1 MKQKSSRGRFI
12 PFILIILSSAV
23 VTSCSPRG
31 QTTHWPTESWPVSS
45 PEEQGLDAALLDK
58 IHLGLASGT
67 HGHVNR
73 FLMVRNGHVV
83 VDQAYELNYELIN
96 AGLDHTPHQYNYYHP
111 DWHPYYQ
118 GSDLHTLQS
127 VTKGV
132 VAIVIGIAIQR
143 GELTDPSVAAL
154 DFFEDYEIEN
164 LDERKRR
171 VTLEDLLTM
180 RSGLEW
186 DEWTYAVGDQ
196 LNSVTQ
202 LETSDDWIQFVLD
215 HPMAHEPGEAFV
227 YSSGAAQLLSVVVK
241 KATGL
246 HIDEYAEE
254 HLFGPLGI
262 TEYYWKRTP
271 KGWPDTEGGL
281 YLKAEDLAKIG
292 YLLLHEGVWEDEQIV
307 SSEWVDEM
315 TSPKVEDVFPDD
327 PDQDWGYGYLWW
339 TMGGPSAGAPR
350 VYAALGYGG
359 QYLFVIP
366 ELDLVAVFN
375 GWNIYRPQ
383 PSVIDLFLEDI
394 LPTAGSR

>member
-1 MKQKSSRGRFI
+1 MI
-12 PFILIILSSAV
+12 
-23 VTSCSPRG
+23 
-31 QTTHWPTESWPVSS
+31 
-45 PEEQGLDAALLDK
+45 
-58 IHLGLASGT
+58 
-67 HGHVNR
+67 
-73 FLMVRNGHVV
+73 RNGHVV
-83 VDQAYELNYELIN
+83 VDQVYEHNYELIN
-96 AGLDHTPHQYNYYHP
+96 AGLDRTPHQYNYYSP
-111 DWHPYYQ
+111 DWHPFYQ

-132 VAIVIGIAIQR
+132 VSIVIGIAIHR
-143 GELTDPSVAAL
+143 GELPDPGVAAL
-154 DFFEDYEIEN
+154 DFFGDYEIKN

-196 LNSVTQ
+196 RNSVTQ

-215 HPMAHEPGEAFV
+215 RPMAREPGEAFV
-227 YSSGAAQLLSVVVK
+227 YSSGAAQLLSAIVK

-246 HIDEYAEE
+246 HVDEYAEE

-292 YLLLHEGVWEDEQIV
+292 YLLLREGVWEGEQIV
-307 SSEWVDEM
+307 SKEWVDEM
-315 TSPKVEDVFPDD
+315 TSPKIEDVFPDD

-339 TMGGPSAGAPR
+339 TMDGPSTGGPR

-359 QYLFVIP
+359 QYLFVVP

-394 LPTAGSR
+394 LPAAGGS